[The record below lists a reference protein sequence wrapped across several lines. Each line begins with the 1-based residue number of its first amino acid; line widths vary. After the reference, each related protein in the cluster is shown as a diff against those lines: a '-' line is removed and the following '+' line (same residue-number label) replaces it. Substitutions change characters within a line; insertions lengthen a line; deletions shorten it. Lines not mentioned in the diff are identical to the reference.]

1 MRTLVAL
8 CLLAAAVAACAPRR
22 AIPVPDPAF
31 DPPGP
36 DWVQGAITRDE
47 VYFIATAQTERVGS
61 IARVWLI
68 ENRTRLAPP
77 TLFGSRSARFRVE
90 YHCDRARVRS
100 MLMSYFS
107 GLGAT
112 GALLAERG
120 YAFNGI
126 DVIAPGTASEQN
138 LGIVCALTRQ

>member
-1 MRTLVAL
+1 MRTLIAL
-8 CLLAAAVAACAPRR
+8 CLLAVAATACAPRR

-47 VYFIATAQTERVGS
+47 VYFIAAAQTERVGT
-61 IARVWLI
+61 IARAWMI
-68 ENRTRLAPP
+68 ENRTRLALP

-90 YHCDRARVRS
+90 YDCDRARVRP

-120 YAFNGI
+120 YAFNTVE
-126 DVIAPGTASEQN
+126 VIAPGTVSEQN
-138 LGIVCALTRQ
+138 LAIVCALARR